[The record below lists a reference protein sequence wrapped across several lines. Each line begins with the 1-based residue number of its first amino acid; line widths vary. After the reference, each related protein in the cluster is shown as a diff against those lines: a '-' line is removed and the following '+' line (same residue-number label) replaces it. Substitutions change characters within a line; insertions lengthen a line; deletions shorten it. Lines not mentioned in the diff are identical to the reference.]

1 MEALAKENWVV
12 GLLYTLTVDG
22 DVLDSTNPDGSDP
35 LEYIHGI
42 GQLIPG
48 LEREIDG
55 MKVGDAKQVTVPP
68 EEGYG
73 EFDPELVVWLPQEDF
88 PKEIPLQVGTQLQM
102 EDDEGTVRVASI
114 TDVESDR
121 VQVDMNHPLAGQEL
135 HFDISIVSL
144 RPATEE
150 ELDHGHV
157 HGAHSH
163 S

>member
-1 MEALAKENWVV
+1 MEALVQEKWVV
-12 GLLYTLTVDG
+12 GINYTLTVDD

-48 LEREIDG
+48 LERELSG
-55 MKVGDAKQVTVPP
+55 MKVGDSRQVTVLP
-68 EEGYG
+68 EDGYG
-73 EFDPELVVWLPQEDF
+73 EFDPELIVWLPQEDF
-88 PKEIPLQVGTQLQM
+88 PKEIPLQAGTQLQM
-102 EDDEGTVRVASI
+102 EDEEGTVRVASI
-114 TDVESDR
+114 IDVDDER

-135 HFDISIVSL
+135 HFEVSIASA

-163 S
+163 